1 MDKISKKL
9 ICELQKRDIMK
20 HGGDY
25 TCSFSADL
33 EGLCDTNISKLSS
46 AIGVPIS
53 DVRSAAN
60 YLVGEGYLKY
70 FTLRTRH
77 GDSQNIGFYLSHKG
91 KNSKQFDR
99 EKRRELLLKSV
110 LLPVAV
116 TLLTNGVIS
125 AVKWLLPQILQWL
138 SNIS

>member
-9 ICELQKRDIMK
+9 ICELQERGSNKQD
-20 HGGDY
+20 GDY
-25 TCSFSADL
+25 TCSFSD
-33 EGLCDTNISKLSS
+33 GFVRLCDTSISELSS
-46 AIGVPIS
+46 AIKAPVK
-53 DVRSAAN
+53 DVRSAVN
-60 YLVGEGYLKY
+60 YLIGEDYLQY
-70 FTLRTRH
+70 FSFRSGH
-77 GDSQNIGFYLSHKG
+77 GDLINIGFQLSHKG

-116 TLLTNGVIS
+116 TLLTNGAIS